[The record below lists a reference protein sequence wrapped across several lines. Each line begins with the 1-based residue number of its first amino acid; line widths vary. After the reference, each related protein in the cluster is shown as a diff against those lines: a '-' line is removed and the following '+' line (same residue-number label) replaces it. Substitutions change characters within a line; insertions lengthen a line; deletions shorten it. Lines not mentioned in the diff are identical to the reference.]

1 MKKILLAFLMI
12 LIIIVGSSQVYAGDK
27 QLTFAWNQDITIPLT
42 GWKLYMANT
51 AGGPYPET
59 AWAIIPFVAAQQE
72 YTSDQV
78 FTSPDNEIHTYYF
91 VLTAY
96 NNNGQSAYS
105 NEVSCQIDF
114 QKPGMP
120 FNFTVTIKASP

>member
-1 MKKILLAFLMI
+1 MKKILLI
-12 LIIIVGSSQVYAGDK
+12 LALCGLLVLPTWAIAGDK
-27 QLTFAWNQDITIPLT
+27 QLTFAWNQDTTISLT
-42 GWKLYMANT
+42 GWKLYVANT
-51 AGGPYPET
+51 PGGPYPET
-59 AWAIIPFVAAQQE
+59 AWATIPFVAAQQE

-78 FTSPDNEIHTYYF
+78 FTSPDNEIHAYYF

-96 NNNGQSAYS
+96 NVNGESGYS

-120 FNFTVTIKASP
+120 FNFTVTIKAGP

>member
-1 MKKILLAFLMI
+1 MKKILLI
-12 LIIIVGSSQVYAGDK
+12 LALCGLLVLPTWASAGDK
-27 QLTFAWNQDITIPLT
+27 ELTFAWNQDLTVPLT
-42 GWKLYMANT
+42 GWKLYTANT

-59 AWAIIPFVAAQQE
+59 AWVVIPFVAEQQE

-78 FTSPDNEIHTYYF
+78 FISPDGEIHTYYF

-96 NNNGQSAYS
+96 NDNGQSAYS

-120 FNFTVTIKASP
+120 FNFTVTIKAGP